1 MSNKTFKACFYTVLT
16 LLILI
21 FYTKDI
27 NLFGNNYYK
36 NIKTITEP
44 DIYLVLVNKEYK
56 LPENYVPSKLELISN
71 EFANENKYLREEAR
85 IAFETLSKSAK
96 ELGYRIIAVSTYRD
110 YEYQNKLYNM
120 YVEEKGLDYADKCS
134 ARPGHSEHQT
144 GLAVDV
150 EGSNHDYD
158 EFENSKE
165 FIWMKENAYKY
176 GFILRY
182 PKGKEK
188 ITGFKYEPW
197 HYRYV
202 GLDTA
207 KTIHDENLTL
217 EEYYDK
223 YINLN

>member
-27 NLFGNNYYK
+27 DLFGNNYYK

-71 EFANENKYLREEAR
+71 EFANENKYLREDAKV
-85 IAFETLSKSAK
+85 AFENLSKDAK

-120 YVEEKGLDYADKCS
+120 YVEEKGIDYADKCS

-150 EGSNHDYD
+150 EGSNYDYD

-165 FIWMKENAYKY
+165 FVWMKENAYKY

-202 GLDTA
+202 GKDVA

>member
-85 IAFETLSKSAK
+85 IAFETLSKNAK

-207 KTIHDENLTL
+207 KTIHDENLSL

>member
-1 MSNKTFKACFYTVLT
+1 MSTKSFKACFYTVLT

-27 NLFGNNYYK
+27 DLFGNNYYK

-71 EFANENKYLREEAR
+71 EFANENKYLREEAK
-85 IAFETLSKSAK
+85 IAFETLSKDAK
-96 ELGYRIIAVSTYRD
+96 NLGYRVVAVSTYRD
-110 YEYQNKLYNM
+110 YEYQDKLYNM
-120 YVEEKGLDYADKCS
+120 YVQEKGIDYADKCS

-150 EGSNHDYD
+150 EGSNRDYD
-158 EFENSKE
+158 EFENSEE
-165 FIWMKENAYKY
+165 FVWMKENAYKY

-202 GLDTA
+202 GLDVA
-207 KTIHDENLTL
+207 KTIHDEKLTL

>member
-85 IAFETLSKSAK
+85 IAFETLSKEAK
-96 ELGYRIIAVSTYRD
+96 NLGYRVVAVSTYRD
-110 YEYQNKLYNM
+110 YEYQDKLYNM
-120 YVEEKGLDYADKCS
+120 YVQEKGIDYADKCS

-150 EGSNHDYD
+150 EGSNRDYD

-165 FIWMKENAYKY
+165 FVWMKENAYKY

-202 GLDTA
+202 GLDVA

>member
-71 EFANENKYLREEAR
+71 EFANENKYLREEAK
-85 IAFETLSKSAK
+85 IAFETLSKEAK
-96 ELGYRIIAVSTYRD
+96 NLGYRVVAVSTYRD
-110 YEYQNKLYNM
+110 YEYQDKLYNM
-120 YVEEKGLDYADKCS
+120 YVQEKGIDYADKCS

-150 EGSNHDYD
+150 EGSNRDYD

-165 FIWMKENAYKY
+165 FVWMKENAYKY

-202 GLDTA
+202 GLDVA
-207 KTIHDENLTL
+207 KTIHDEKLTL

>member
-85 IAFETLSKSAK
+85 IAFETLSKNAK

-150 EGSNHDYD
+150 EGSNRDYD

-165 FIWMKENAYKY
+165 FVWMKENAYKY

>member
-71 EFANENKYLREEAR
+71 EFANENKYLREEAK
-85 IAFETLSKSAK
+85 IAFETLSKEAK
-96 ELGYRIIAVSTYRD
+96 NLGYRVVAVSTYRD
-110 YEYQNKLYNM
+110 YEYQDKLYNM
-120 YVEEKGLDYADKCS
+120 YVQEKGIDYADKCS

-150 EGSNHDYD
+150 EGSNRDYD

-165 FIWMKENAYKY
+165 FVWMKENAYKY

>member
-85 IAFETLSKSAK
+85 IAFETLSKNAK

-202 GLDTA
+202 GTKDA
-207 KTIHDENLTL
+207 KYIYKHNLTL
-217 EEYYDK
+217 EEYLSIAK
-223 YINLN
+223 

>member
-1 MSNKTFKACFYTVLT
+1 MSNKIFKACFYTILT
-16 LLILI
+16 ILILI

-27 NLFGNNYYK
+27 DLFGNNYYK
-36 NIKTITEP
+36 NIKTISEP

-71 EFANENKYLREEAR
+71 EFANENKYLREEAKD
-85 IAFETLSKSAK
+85 AFETLSKDAK
-96 ELGYRIIAVSTYRD
+96 NLGYRVVAVSTYRD
-110 YEYQNKLYNM
+110 YEYQNKLYDM
-120 YVEEKGLDYADKCS
+120 YVEEKGIAYADKCS

-150 EGSNHDYD
+150 EGSNRDYD

-165 FIWMKENAYKY
+165 FVWMKENAYKY

-202 GLDTA
+202 GKDVA

>member
-1 MSNKTFKACFYTVLT
+1 MDNKSFKICFYTVLVI
-16 LLILI
+16 LILI

-27 NLFGNNYYK
+27 DLFGNNYYK
-36 NIKTITEP
+36 NIKVVTEP
-44 DIYLVLVNKEYK
+44 DIYLVLVNKEFK
-56 LPENYVPSKLELISN
+56 LPSNYIPANLELISN
-71 EFANENKYLREEAR
+71 EYANENKYLRTEAR
-85 IAFETLSKSAK
+85 IAFEKLSHDAK
-96 ELGYRIIAVSTYRD
+96 ELGYRIVAVSTYRD
-110 YEYQNKLYNM
+110 YEYQDKIYNI
-120 YVEEKGLDYADKCS
+120 YVEEKGKSYADNCS

-150 EGSNHDYD
+150 EGSNYDYD

-182 PKGKEK
+182 PQGKET

-202 GLDTA
+202 GIDTA
-207 KTIHDENLTL
+207 KTIYDENLTL

>member
-36 NIKTITEP
+36 HIKTITEP

-85 IAFETLSKSAK
+85 IAFETLSKNAK

>member
-16 LLILI
+16 VLILI

-27 NLFGNNYYK
+27 DLLGNNFYK

-56 LPENYVPSKLELISN
+56 LPENYVPSKLEPISN
-71 EFANENKYLREEAR
+71 EFANENKYLREEAK
-85 IAFETLSKSAK
+85 IAFETLSKDAK
-96 ELGYRIIAVSTYRD
+96 DLGYRVVAVSTYRD
-110 YEYQNKLYNM
+110 YDYQDKLYNM
-120 YVEEKGLDYADKCS
+120 YVEEKGIDYADKCS

-144 GLAVDV
+144 GLAVDL
-150 EGSNHDYD
+150 EGSNRDYD

-165 FIWMKENAYKY
+165 FVWMKENAYKY

-202 GLDTA
+202 GKDVA
-207 KTIHDENLTL
+207 KTIHDEKLTL

>member
-56 LPENYVPSKLELISN
+56 LPENYIPSKLELISN

-85 IAFETLSKSAK
+85 IAFETLSKNAK
-96 ELGYRIIAVSTYRD
+96 KLGYRIIAVSTYRD

>member
-1 MSNKTFKACFYTVLT
+1 MTNKGFKYFIYIVLAI
-16 LLILI
+16 LILI

-27 NLFGNNYYK
+27 DLFGNNYYK
-36 NIKTITEP
+36 DIKLITEP
-44 DIYLVLVNKEYK
+44 DIYLVLVNKEFK
-56 LPENYVPSKLELISN
+56 LPNDYVPSNLEIISN
-71 EFANENKYLREEAR
+71 EYANDNKYLRKEAKE
-85 IAFETLSKSAK
+85 AFEKLSGDAK
-96 ELGYRIIAVSTYRD
+96 ELGYKVIAVSTYRD
-110 YEYQNKLYNM
+110 YNYQDRLYNE
-120 YVEEKGLDYADKCS
+120 YVSDKGIDYADQCS

-150 EGSNHDYD
+150 MGSNDDYD
-158 EFENSKE
+158 EFENSIE
-165 FIWMKENAYKY
+165 FEWMKNNSYRY

-202 GLDTA
+202 GSDVA
-207 KTIHDENLTL
+207 KVIYEENITL

>member
-56 LPENYVPSKLELISN
+56 LPENYVPSKLELIYN

-85 IAFETLSKSAK
+85 IAFETLSKDAK

-120 YVEEKGLDYADKCS
+120 YVEEKGIDYADKCS

>member
-1 MSNKTFKACFYTVLT
+1 MTNKGFKYFIYIVLAI
-16 LLILI
+16 LILI

-27 NLFGNNYYK
+27 DLFGNNYYK
-36 NIKTITEP
+36 DIKLITEP
-44 DIYLVLVNKEYK
+44 DIYLVLVNKEFK
-56 LPENYVPSKLELISN
+56 LPNDYIPSNLEMISN
-71 EFANENKYLREEAR
+71 ECANDNEYLRKEAKE
-85 IAFETLSKSAK
+85 AFEKLSGDAK
-96 ELGYRIIAVSTYRD
+96 ELGYKVIAVSTYRD
-110 YEYQNKLYNM
+110 YNYQDRLYNE
-120 YVEEKGLDYADKCS
+120 YVSDKGIDYADQCS

-150 EGSNHDYD
+150 MGSNDDYD
-158 EFENSKE
+158 EFENSIE
-165 FIWMKENAYKY
+165 FEWMKNNSYRY

-202 GLDTA
+202 GSDVA
-207 KTIHDENLTL
+207 KVIYKENITL

>member
-1 MSNKTFKACFYTVLT
+1 MSNKTFKACFYTVIT

-27 NLFGNNYYK
+27 DLFGNNYYK

-71 EFANENKYLREEAR
+71 EFANENKYLREDAKV
-85 IAFETLSKSAK
+85 AFENLSKDAK

-120 YVEEKGLDYADKCS
+120 YVEEKGIDYADKCS

-150 EGSNHDYD
+150 EGSNYDYD

-165 FIWMKENAYKY
+165 FVWMKENAYKY

-202 GLDTA
+202 GKDVA

>member
-1 MSNKTFKACFYTVLT
+1 MSTKSFKVCFYTVLT

-71 EFANENKYLREEAR
+71 EFSNENKYLREEAK
-85 IAFETLSKSAK
+85 IAFETLSKEAK
-96 ELGYRIIAVSTYRD
+96 NLGYRVVAVSTYRD
-110 YEYQNKLYNM
+110 YEYQDKLYNM
-120 YVEEKGLDYADKCS
+120 YVQEKGIDYADKCS

-150 EGSNHDYD
+150 EGSNRDYD

-165 FIWMKENAYKY
+165 FVWMKENAYKY

-207 KTIHDENLTL
+207 KTIHDEKLTL

>member
-1 MSNKTFKACFYTVLT
+1 MSTKSFKACFYTVLT

-27 NLFGNNYYK
+27 DLFGNNYYK

-71 EFANENKYLREEAR
+71 EFANENKYLREEAK
-85 IAFETLSKSAK
+85 IAFETLSKDAK
-96 ELGYRIIAVSTYRD
+96 NLGYRVVAVSTYRD
-110 YEYQNKLYNM
+110 YEYQDKLYNM
-120 YVEEKGLDYADKCS
+120 YIQEKGIDYADKCS

-150 EGSNHDYD
+150 EGSNRDYD
-158 EFENSKE
+158 EFEKSEE
-165 FIWMKENAYKY
+165 FVWMKENAYKY

-202 GLDTA
+202 GLDVA
-207 KTIHDENLTL
+207 KTIHDEKLTL

>member
-56 LPENYVPSKLELISN
+56 LPENYVPSKLGLISN

-85 IAFETLSKSAK
+85 IAFETLSKEAK
-96 ELGYRIIAVSTYRD
+96 NLGYRVVAVSTYRD
-110 YEYQNKLYNM
+110 YEYQDKLYNM
-120 YVEEKGLDYADKCS
+120 YVQEKGIDYADKCS

-150 EGSNHDYD
+150 EGSNRDYD

-165 FIWMKENAYKY
+165 FVWMKENAYKY
-176 GFILRY
+176 GFILRF

-202 GLDTA
+202 GLDVA
-207 KTIHDENLTL
+207 KTIHDEKLTL

>member
-1 MSNKTFKACFYTVLT
+1 MSNKTFKMCFYAVLAI
-16 LLILI
+16 LILI

-27 NLFGNNYYK
+27 DLFGNNYYK
-36 NIKTITEP
+36 NIKIITEP
-44 DIYLVLVNKEYK
+44 DIYLVLVNKEFK
-56 LPENYVPSKLELISN
+56 LPNDYVPSNLELIN
-71 EFANENKYLREEAR
+71 KEYANENKYLRKEAR
-85 IAFETLSKSAK
+85 NAFENLSKDAK
-96 ELGYRIIAVSTYRD
+96 NLGFRIVAVSTYRD
-110 YEYQNKLYNM
+110 YEYQDKIYNI
-120 YVEEKGLDYADKCS
+120 YVKEKGISYADKCS
-134 ARPGHSEHQT
+134 ARGGHSEHQT

-150 EGSNHDYD
+150 EGSNYDYD

-182 PKGKEK
+182 PLGKEK

-202 GLDTA
+202 GYEVA
-207 KTIHDENLTL
+207 KTIYDENLTL
-217 EEYYDK
+217 EEYYNK

>member
-85 IAFETLSKSAK
+85 IAFETLSKDAK

-120 YVEEKGLDYADKCS
+120 YVEEKGIDYADKCS

-150 EGSNHDYD
+150 EGSNRDYD

>member
-1 MSNKTFKACFYTVLT
+1 MSNKGFKYFIYIT
-16 LLILI
+16 LAILIII

-36 NIKTITEP
+36 DIKLITEP
-44 DIYLVLVNKEYK
+44 DIYLVLVNKEFK
-56 LPENYVPSKLELISN
+56 LPDDYIPSNLEIISN
-71 EFANENKYLREEAR
+71 EYANDNKYLRSEAKE
-85 IAFETLSKSAK
+85 AFESLSHDAK
-96 ELGYRIIAVSTYRD
+96 DLGYKVIAVSTYRD
-110 YEYQNKLYNM
+110 YDYQNRLYNE
-120 YVEEKGLDYADKCS
+120 YVEEKGIGYADKCS

-150 EGSNHDYD
+150 EGSNNDYD
-158 EFENSKE
+158 EFENSIE
-165 FIWMKENAYKY
+165 FEWMKNNAYKY

-182 PKGKEK
+182 PRGKEK

-202 GLDTA
+202 GKDAA
-207 KTIHDENLTL
+207 KVIYEENITL

>member
-16 LLILI
+16 VLILI

-27 NLFGNNYYK
+27 DLFGNNYYK

-56 LPENYVPSKLELISN
+56 LSENYVPSKLELISN
-71 EFANENKYLREEAR
+71 EFANENKYLREEAKV
-85 IAFETLSKSAK
+85 AFETLSKDAK
-96 ELGYRIIAVSTYRD
+96 NLGYRVVAVSTYRD
-110 YEYQNKLYNM
+110 YEYQDKLYNM
-120 YVEEKGLDYADKCS
+120 YVEEKGIDYADKCS

-150 EGSNHDYD
+150 EGSNRDYD

-165 FIWMKENAYKY
+165 FVWMKENAYKY

-202 GLDTA
+202 GLDVA
-207 KTIHDENLTL
+207 KTIHDEKLTL

>member
-36 NIKTITEP
+36 NIKAITEP

-71 EFANENKYLREEAR
+71 EFANENKYLREEAK
-85 IAFETLSKSAK
+85 IAFETLSKDAK
-96 ELGYRIIAVSTYRD
+96 ELGYRVIAVSTYRD

-207 KTIHDENLTL
+207 KTIQDENLTL

>member
-56 LPENYVPSKLELISN
+56 LSENYVPSKLELISN

-85 IAFETLSKSAK
+85 IAFETLSKDAK

-165 FIWMKENAYKY
+165 FIWMKENAYNY

-202 GLDTA
+202 G
-207 KTIHDENLTL
+207 
-217 EEYYDK
+217 
-223 YINLN
+223 

>member
-1 MSNKTFKACFYTVLT
+1 MSTKSFKACFYTVLT

-27 NLFGNNYYK
+27 ELFGNNYYK

-85 IAFETLSKSAK
+85 IAFETLSKNAK

-150 EGSNHDYD
+150 EGSNRDYD

-165 FIWMKENAYKY
+165 FVWMKENAYKY

-202 GLDTA
+202 GLDVA

>member
-36 NIKTITEP
+36 NIKAITEP

-85 IAFETLSKSAK
+85 IAFETLSKDAK

-120 YVEEKGLDYADKCS
+120 YVEEKGIDYADKCS

-150 EGSNHDYD
+150 EGSNRDYD